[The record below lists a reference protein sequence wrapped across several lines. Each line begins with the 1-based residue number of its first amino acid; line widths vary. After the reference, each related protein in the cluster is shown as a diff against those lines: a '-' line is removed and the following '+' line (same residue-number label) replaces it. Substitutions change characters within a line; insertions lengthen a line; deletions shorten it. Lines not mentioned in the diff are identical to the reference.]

1 MSTTGFQVWNTSS
14 LLPNRCWHDLFNQ
27 MLAITETAAH
37 LQLLAAQ
44 GRVSRH
50 EADGLRYYLPA

>member
-1 MSTTGFQVWNTSS
+1 
-14 LLPNRCWHDLFNQ
+14 

-44 GRVSRH
+44 GRVTRQ